1 MYHSIYFFSYAVIVT
16 VILIAGVYAQYTVSK
31 REGAPFNFTFLKAVG
46 GVAVGMYIGGGLTL
60 YAYSG
65 A

>member
-1 MYHSIYFFSYAVIVT
+1 MYHSIYFFSYAGLAT
-16 VILIAGVYAQYTVSK
+16 VILVAGVYAQYTVSK
-31 REGAPFNFTFLKAVG
+31 REGTPFNYTFLKAVG
-46 GVAVGMYIGGGLTL
+46 GVAVAMYIGGALTL

>member
-1 MYHSIYFFSYAVIVT
+1 MYHSIYFFSYAGIAT
-16 VILIAGVYAQYTVSK
+16 VILIAGVYAQYTISK
-31 REGAPFNFTFLKAVG
+31 REGTPLNFTFLKSVG
-46 GVAVGMYIGGGLTL
+46 GVAVAMYIGGALTL

>member
-1 MYHSIYFFSYAVIVT
+1 MYHSIYFFSYAGIAT
-16 VILIAGVYAQYTVSK
+16 AILIAGTYAHYTVSK
-31 REGAPFNFTFLKAVG
+31 REGTPFSYTFLKAVG
-46 GVAVGMYIGGGLTL
+46 SVAVAMYIGGALTL

>member
-1 MYHSIYFFSYAVIVT
+1 MYHSIYFFSYAGIAT
-16 VILIAGVYAQYTVSK
+16 AILIAGAYAQYTVLR
-31 REGAPFNFTFLKAVG
+31 REGTPFSYTFIKAVG
-46 GVAVGMYIGGGLTL
+46 SVAVVMYIGAALTL